1 MNKFIQKGRSFKW
14 RLRPCFTLFRKK
26 LQFSSEIMQYQKKVR
41 QKKCNKHLEHRQKK
55 CIIINEMEIICY
67 IWSDVYGTL
76 CNAKVS
82 PVETT

>member
-1 MNKFIQKGRSFKW
+1 MEIASLFYLVSQKITIFVRNNAIS
-14 RLRPCFTLFRKK
+14 
-26 LQFSSEIMQYQKKVR
+26 KKVR

-55 CIIINEMEIICY
+55 CIIINEMEIICC